1 MRTSLPEIRRTTEA
15 DTSCLLAQ
23 LKTRSRP
30 VACGDRLRACSK
42 AESQLWSTR
51 KAFQMAQSCSDCN
64 SFRGLSS
71 SARHRTSL
79 KSRPCQIPQSHR
91 QASRVSLYNLWSLLR
106 LRTSQ
111 TCQYRLSLT
120 SHRNLPRLGLKLET
134 MHLWLQR
141 CMHRGAKTLP
151 ARLQKEVSDWA
162 KNRLPMLSKEIVLLA
177 TSSTHLAKLTKA
189 RKIPEARTANSRQRT
204 RRWALGSRKQSRR

>member
-1 MRTSLPEIRRTTEA
+1 MRTSLPETRQTTEA

-30 VACGDRLRACSK
+30 VACGARLRACNK
-42 AESQLWSTR
+42 AESRLWNTR
-51 KAFQMAQSCSDCN
+51 KAFQTAQSCSDYN
-64 SFRGLSS
+64 NFRGLSS

-79 KSRPCQIPQSHR
+79 KSRPSQIRQSHR
-91 QASRVSLYNLWSLLR
+91 QASRVSLCNQWSLLH
-106 LRTSQ
+106 LRMSQ

-134 MHLWLQR
+134 MHLWLQK
-141 CMHRGAKTLP
+141 CMHRGAKTLL

-162 KNRLPMLSKEIVLLA
+162 KNRLQMLSKEIVLLA
-177 TSSTHLAKLTKA
+177 TSSTHLAKPTKA
-189 RKIPEARTANSRQRT
+189 KRIREARTANSRLRM
-204 RRWALGSRKQSRR
+204 RRWALGSRKR